1 MRVAQ
6 RWVLK
11 DASMREEYLRRHR
24 EIWPEMK
31 ELLKKAG
38 YRNYS
43 IWLSGTDIFAY
54 YEVDDPEKL
63 IETLEASEV
72 RKRWEDYMRPL
83 IYLGENDI
91 PESLEEAFWLE

>member
-6 RWVLK
+6 RWILK

-31 ELLKKAG
+31 ELLHKAG

-54 YEVDDPEKL
+54 YEVDDPERSSQSVGGL
-63 IETLEASEV
+63 YASA
-72 RKRWEDYMRPL
+72 
-83 IYLGENDI
+83 YL
-91 PESLEEAFWLE
+91 PW

>member
-6 RWVLK
+6 RWILR
-11 DASMREEYLRRHR
+11 DASTREEYLKRHA

-31 ELLKKAG
+31 ALLKEAG

-54 YEVDDPEKL
+54 YEVDDPKKL
-63 IETLEASEV
+63 IETLENSEI
-72 RKRWEDYMRPL
+72 RTRWEDYMRPL

-91 PESLEEAFWLE
+91 PESLEEAFFLE

>member
-1 MRVAQ
+1 MRIAQ
-6 RWVLK
+6 RWILR
-11 DASMREEYLRRHR
+11 DASLREEYLKRHR

-31 ELLKKAG
+31 ELLQKAG

-54 YEVDDPEKL
+54 YEVDDQEKL
-63 IETLEASEV
+63 RSTLESSEV

-83 IYLGENDI
+83 IFLGENDI
-91 PESLEEAFWLE
+91 PESLEEAFWLP